1 MKFEDINLRGYRKL
15 IACILGVVAIAIVSF
30 FDTPNTETAI
40 QYIAGIVVAFCGSNI
55 YKDVTERSEQ
65 RLLEITR
72 ESNRLARN
80 VIESELEQ
88 ESRKK

>member
-1 MKFEDINLRGYRKL
+1 MKFEGINLRGYRKL

-55 YKDVTERSEQ
+55 YKDVTTHNSE
-65 RLLEITR
+65 
-72 ESNRLARN
+72 RLAEMTRTN
-80 VIESELEQ
+80 TTLTARLISDESKE
-88 ESRKK
+88 